1 MTFYQEL
8 QLNQAGSKAYIA
20 SFQDPREKL
29 KHIGIYIFKIILNI
43 AFSVAF
49 ITGFTLLFGPENGI
63 TGLVVLLCV
72 QLFRFSDLGI
82 RASHG
87 AAGILILF
95 GIFAVGPKLAS
106 LVPTGWAFCVN
117 LVCIFFILLLG
128 CHNIK
133 LCNHS
138 ILVLSYLLLQGYDV
152 SGHAYRMRLAGLL
165 AGGIATAVVLYH
177 NHRKAV
183 CPCTLQSIFQSF
195 SLSSERTRWQ
205 LRFAFGLSSVL
216 LIAALLGLSK
226 AVWAGIAAMSVFLPA
241 RDALVSRVKFRAPA
255 NLLGSALFL
264 ALYFLLPKSAHAW
277 LGIIGGFAQGL
288 SATYG
293 WQTAFNTIGALSI
306 AAPVLGVPGAIF
318 YRVINNALGSVYVWL
333 FDPLFDRLLL
343 LVHRRKAR
351 GC

>member
-117 LVCIFFILLLG
+117 LVCIFFIPA
-128 CHNIK
+128 ITWFFP
-133 LCNHS
+133 S
-138 ILVLSYLLLQGYDV
+138 TVMTTEPSAPFTV
-152 SGHAYRMRLAGLL
+152 S
-165 AGGIATAVVLYH
+165 
-177 NHRKAV
+177 
-183 CPCTLQSIFQSF
+183 
-195 SLSSERTRWQ
+195 
-205 LRFAFGLSSVL
+205 FA
-216 LIAALLGLSK
+216 SK
-226 AVWAGIAAMSVFLPA
+226 YAMSFP
-241 RDALVSRVKFRAPA
+241 P
-255 NLLGSALFL
+255 
-264 ALYFLLPKSAHAW
+264 
-277 LGIIGGFAQGL
+277 
-288 SATYG
+288 
-293 WQTAFNTIGALSI
+293 
-306 AAPVLGVPGAIF
+306 
-318 YRVINNALGSVYVWL
+318 
-333 FDPLFDRLLL
+333 
-343 LVHRRKAR
+343 
-351 GC
+351 